1 MGRKS
6 LVRRILQWIASHG
19 RVLRFVHR
27 TPRTIEFSSL
37 SSLLGIASKINASP
51 QPVTSSSHACDNRS
65 TVPPVGPSPIGV
77 SLRPPFRIYKVQ
89 NDGELH
95 FVKAV
100 QTFDDAA
107 ALVRE
112 LGEVWPGEYII
123 ENEETVERVFINTRD
138 ERKN

>member
-1 MGRKS
+1 
-6 LVRRILQWIASHG
+6 
-19 RVLRFVHR
+19 
-27 TPRTIEFSSL
+27 
-37 SSLLGIASKINASP
+37 
-51 QPVTSSSHACDNRS
+51 
-65 TVPPVGPSPIGV
+65 
-77 SLRPPFRIYKVQ
+77 VQ